1 MAIKKSV
8 KARIKKE
15 EEKQVKQVN
24 SIVRQAL
31 INYDFLS
38 SLITEGNSEETYHK
52 IMDFREAV
60 EMMVEDFK
68 KEQQNKKG
76 EA

>member
-8 KARIKKE
+8 KARIKKDRE
-15 EEKQVKQVN
+15 NQVKHVN

-31 INYDFLS
+31 MNYDFLS
-38 SLITEGNSEETYHK
+38 TLITEGNSEETYHK

-60 EMMVEDFK
+60 ESMVNDFK
-68 KEQQNKKG
+68 EEDNKKG

>member
-8 KARIKKE
+8 KARVKKDQ
-15 EEKQVKQVN
+15 EKQAKQVN

-31 INYDFLS
+31 MNYDFLS
-38 SLITEGNSEETYHK
+38 TLITEGNSEETYHK

-60 EMMVEDFK
+60 ESMVEDFK
-68 KEQQNKKG
+68 KEIEKE